1 MSAKALIHLVAGA
14 RPNFVKIA
22 PLWHALRKANW
33 CDVRIVHTGQHADIN
48 MSDWFFRDLMLPA
61 PDHHLNAQTGSHAKV
76 TGSTMI
82 AYEELCLRERPD
94 WTIVVGDVNST
105 IACALSAK
113 KLGIRV
119 AHLEAGL
126 RSFDRSMPEEVNRV
140 LTDAI
145 ADLLWTS
152 SPEANDNL
160 QNEGVPAGN
169 IDFVGNIMIDSLEM
183 LRDSFDGE
191 PETAGSGLTPG
202 QYGIVTLHRPANV
215 DDPTALRTAISA
227 LARVARRL
235 PLVFPVHPRT
245 RQALNTAG
253 LASELEAA
261 GVTLLPPQGY
271 TDFMRLVKRARIAI
285 TDSGGLQEE
294 TSHLGIPCLTL
305 RPNTE
310 RPVTVTDGTNRLV
323 DFASLD
329 PAVADILAAAPPA
342 PARIPLWDG
351 QTAGRCAA
359 SLQRHLHL
367 LAR

>member
-1 MSAKALIHLVAGA
+1 MTTKALIHLVAGA

-22 PLWHALRKANW
+22 PLWHALRKASW

-160 QNEGVPAGN
+160 RNEGVPAGN

-191 PETAGSGLTPG
+191 PDTAGSGLPTG

-215 DDPTALRTAISA
+215 DDPAALRTAISV

-245 RQALNTAG
+245 RQALNAAG
-253 LASELEAA
+253 LAAELEAA
-261 GVTLLPPQGY
+261 GVTLLPPLGY
-271 TDFMRLVKRARIAI
+271 TDFMRLVKKARIAI

-351 QTAGRCAA
+351 QTAGRCAD

-367 LAR
+367 MAR